1 MTPEDSDRRCPRC
14 GRALAADA
22 AEGLCPPCLLTVGAE
37 STRAV
42 TAGGE
47 TSATGAVGAAHDEP
61 QFSPDERLGPYRIV
75 RLLGRGG
82 MGEVYEAEHVDW
94 GRRLALKVLRQR
106 FNNATDRARFLRE
119 GQLAASISHPHTVY
133 IFGSE
138 EIDGRPVISME
149 LLSGGT
155 LKDRV
160 AAHGPLTPYQAA
172 ATALDI
178 VSGLDAAQAAGV
190 LHRDIKPSNCFVDAE
205 GTVKI
210 GDFGLSISTLA
221 RDVGQRLTGFE
232 GTPSFAAPEQLRGQP
247 LDVRAD
253 IYAVGA
259 TLYYLLTGKAP
270 FDTATLD
277 TLVRKV
283 TTEDPPSPRA
293 LRRDIPDGLARVIL
307 RCLSR
312 HPAARPASYAA
323 LAEALRPFAADPA
336 PAAPPGARFLAWCVD
351 SGLLGL
357 ATVSWAAFDGSF
369 VDPAI
374 SPTALTI
381 RTIVLTLVMF
391 AYYVL
396 TQGRFGATPGMQ
408 LLGLVIEKATG
419 APASWRD
426 VIRRN
431 AVFLLPQLLSMLM
444 LYPWPDVAAAASL
457 ILTAMLF
464 VTVRRSNRWAA
475 LHDLASFTRVVRPV
489 AHAVRSPATP
499 PRPLVS
505 TRAGAR
511 RIGPYEVASDV
522 GTTDEGRLLLGF
534 DPQLRRRVWIH
545 VYDAQPELLAARRNV
560 SRRTR
565 LHWLDGRRTTGEA
578 WDAFEAPDGDAFE
591 AASLGDVSWSEARTW
606 LVDLARE
613 LAAASREGTLP
624 RLGLDRLWLRAD
636 RRLVVLD
643 FPVHGASSPASAT
656 PGGMTPGDLLSA
668 IARRLL
674 ANDDRSRPVRL
685 PVSMRAQLRAWS
697 GAAPALADVDAA
709 LQRLRPSPG
718 SVRVRRSML
727 VGLVTAPVA
736 LMALFGWLA
745 LVPVIDRAA
754 RADAVGAKA
763 MLHWEMWNWLIML
776 DEPPE
781 GSRLR
786 DPVVA
791 RQAERYVSARFAT
804 QLADK
809 RFWDS
814 QASRTPPLRPKAE
827 ALARLTP
834 EVLPEELPALEAALT
849 AERAAVAR
857 QAGLDGD
864 VGPLPLL
871 VSMVSTWSL
880 LAIVIVLTPIMAV
893 IVPGGL
899 LTRAAGL
906 AVVTADGREI
916 GRRRS
921 LLRALIACAP
931 ALPVVALLVAAIR
944 TLAWEGWLTDHPGVA
959 LLAPLLVL
967 AALALWTIARPQQ
980 GPHDWLARV
989 WVVPR

>member
-1 MTPEDSDRRCPRC
+1 
-14 GRALAADA
+14 
-22 AEGLCPPCLLTVGAE
+22 
-37 STRAV
+37 V

-47 TSATGAVGAAHDEP
+47 PTTTGAAGAAHEQP
-61 QFSPDERLGPYRIV
+61 QFSPDERLAPYRIV

-82 MGEVYEAEHVDW
+82 MGEVYEAEHVEW

-106 FNNATDRARFLRE
+106 FNNAADRARFLRE
-119 GQLAASISHPHTVY
+119 GQLAASISHPHAVY

-149 LLSGGT
+149 LLPGGT

-160 AAHGPLTPYQAA
+160 AAHGPLTPHEAA
-172 ATALDI
+172 AAALDI

-232 GTPSFAAPEQLRGQP
+232 GTPSFAAPEQLRGQA

-259 TLYYLLTGKAP
+259 TVYYLLTGKAP
-270 FDTATLD
+270 FDAATLD

-283 TTEDPPSPRA
+283 TSEDPPSPRA
-293 LRRDIPDGLARVIL
+293 LRRDIPDGLARLIL

-312 HPAARPASYAA
+312 DPAERPASYAA
-323 LAEALRPFAADPA
+323 LAEALRPFAADRA

-357 ATVSWAAFDGSF
+357 ASVSWAAFDGSF

-374 SPTALTI
+374 TPTALTI
-381 RTIVLTLVMF
+381 RTIAWTLVMF

-408 LLGLVIEKATG
+408 LLGLLIEKATG

-431 AVFLLPQLLSMLM
+431 AIFLLPQLLSILI
-444 LYPWPDVAAAASL
+444 LSPWPDVAPVASL

-464 VTVRRSNRWAA
+464 ITVRRGNRWAA
-475 LHDLASFTRVVRPV
+475 VHDLASFTRVVRPA
-489 AHAVRSPATP
+489 AHVVRPPATP

-522 GTTDEGRLLLGF
+522 GTTDEGRLVLGF
-534 DPQLRRRVWIH
+534 DPLLRRRVWIH
-545 VYDAQPELLAARRNV
+545 VYGAQPELLAARRNV

-591 AASLGDVSWSEARTW
+591 VASLGDVSWSEARTW

-624 RLGLDRLWLRAD
+624 RLGLGRLWLRAD
-636 RRLVVLD
+636 RRLVMLD

-656 PGGMTPGDLLSA
+656 PDGMTPGDLLSA

-674 ANDDRSRPVRL
+674 ANDDRLRPVRL
-685 PVSMRAQLRAWS
+685 PVSMRAQLRQWS
-697 GAAPALADVDAA
+697 GAAPAPADVDAA

-718 SVRVRRSML
+718 SVRMRRSLL
-727 VGLVTAPVA
+727 VALLTAPVA
-736 LMALFGWLA
+736 MMVFFGLFV
-745 LVPVIDRAA
+745 LVPVIDQSV
-754 RADAVGAKA
+754 RADAVGA
-763 MLHWEMWNWLIML
+763 MRNWEMWNWLIML

-809 RFWDS
+809 GFWDL
-814 QASRTPPLRPKAE
+814 QAGRQPSLRPKAE
-827 ALARLTP
+827 SLARLTP
-834 EVLPEELPALEAALT
+834 EVSPEELRMLETALT

-857 QAGLDGD
+857 QAGLIDD
-864 VGPLPLL
+864 ARQLPLL
-871 VSMVSTWSL
+871 VSMVSAWSFL
-880 LAIVIVLTPIMAV
+880 ALAIVLTLIMAV
-893 IVPGGL
+893 VTPGGV
-899 LTRAAGL
+899 LTRAVGL
-906 AVVTADGREI
+906 AVVRADGREI
-916 GRRRS
+916 GRGRS
-921 LLRALIACAP
+921 MLRALIACAP
-931 ALPVVALLVAAIR
+931 ALPVFALLVAAIR
-944 TLAWEGWLTDHPGVA
+944 RAAWEGWLTDHPGAA

-980 GPHDWLARV
+980 GPHDWLAGV
-989 WVVPR
+989 WVVLR